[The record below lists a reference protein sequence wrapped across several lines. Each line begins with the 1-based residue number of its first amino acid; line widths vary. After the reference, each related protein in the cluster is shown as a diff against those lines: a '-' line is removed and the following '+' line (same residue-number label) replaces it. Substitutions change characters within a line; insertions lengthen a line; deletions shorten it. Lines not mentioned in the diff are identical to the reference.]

1 MNLRNLVWSGILILG
16 VGALASAQASSPP
29 PQSDQGVKSDV
40 KDAGHDTARAAKK
53 TGHKVK
59 RGTKK
64 AAHKAAQKTRQ
75 GSEKVEDKTA
85 TPPQ

>member
-1 MNLRNLVWSGILILG
+1 MDLRNLVCSGILILG
-16 VGALASAQASSPP
+16 VGALAGAQAASPP